1 MSPENSFVAVLI
13 KIFFLLT
20 PFFILSMF
28 VAMTQHM
35 SRAQRNAV
43 AAKTM
48 LANLVICL
56 LLYFFGVPLF
66 YFLGITLDAFRIGAG
81 IILFFTAYDLI
92 SGKTPAMPDAEEGDI
107 SVVPLSIPF
116 TIGPGTIGA
125 LLVMGG
131 SATTVSEKMADVSG
145 IAVAVLLAG
154 SMLFV
159 GNWIEHA
166 IGKKGLNI
174 LSKLTG
180 LMLAA
185 LASQIIF
192 TGIKNFLFSK

>member
-1 MSPENSFVAVLI
+1 MAPENSFIAVLI
-13 KIFFLLT
+13 KIFFILT
-20 PFFILSMF
+20 PFFTLSMF
-28 VAMTQHM
+28 VAMTQNM
-35 SRAQRNAV
+35 SRTQRNSV

-48 LANLVICL
+48 TSNLIICL

-81 IILFFTAYDLI
+81 AILFLTAYDLI
-92 SGKTPAMPDAEEGDI
+92 SGKTPPLPDAESGDI
-107 SVVPLSIPF
+107 AVVPLSIPF

-131 SATTVSEKMADVSG
+131 SATTAAEKMIDVSG
-145 IAVAVLLAG
+145 IAVAVLLTG

-166 IGKKGLNI
+166 IGRKGLNI
-174 LSKLTG
+174 LSKITG
-180 LMLAA
+180 LVVAA

>member
-1 MSPENSFVAVLI
+1 MAPENSFIAVLI
-13 KIFFLLT
+13 KIFFILT
-20 PFFILSMF
+20 PFFTLSMF

-35 SRAQRNAV
+35 SRTRRNSV

-48 LANLVICL
+48 TSNLIICL

-81 IILFFTAYDLI
+81 AILFLTAYDLI
-92 SGKTPAMPDAEEGDI
+92 SGKTPSLPDAEDGDI
-107 SVVPLSIPF
+107 AVVPLSIPF

-131 SATTVSEKMADVSG
+131 SATTAAEKMIDVSG
-145 IAVAVLLAG
+145 IAVAVLLTG

-159 GNWIEHA
+159 GNWIEHG
-166 IGKKGLNI
+166 IGRKGLNI
-174 LSKLTG
+174 LSKITG
-180 LMLAA
+180 LVVAA

-192 TGIKNFLFSK
+192 TGIKKFLFTK

>member
-1 MSPENSFVAVLI
+1 MAPENSFIAVLI
-13 KIFFLLT
+13 KIFFILT
-20 PFFILSMF
+20 PFFTLSMF

-35 SRAQRNAV
+35 SRTRRNSV

-48 LANLVICL
+48 TSNLIICL

-81 IILFFTAYDLI
+81 AILFLTAYDLI
-92 SGKTPAMPDAEEGDI
+92 SGKTPSLPDAEDGDI
-107 SVVPLSIPF
+107 AVVPLSIPF

-131 SATTVSEKMADVSG
+131 SATTAAEKMIDVSG
-145 IAVAVLLAG
+145 IAVAVLLTG

-166 IGKKGLNI
+166 IGRKGLNI

>member
-1 MSPENSFVAVLI
+1 MAPENTFIAVLI

-35 SRAQRNAV
+35 SRSQRNGV

-48 LANLVICL
+48 LSNLVICL

-81 IILFFTAYDLI
+81 TILFFTAYDLI
-92 SGKTPAMPDAEEGDI
+92 SGKTPALPDTEEGDI

-131 SATTVSEKMADVSG
+131 SATTPAEKMVDSGG

-166 IGKKGLNI
+166 IGRKGLNI

>member
-1 MSPENSFVAVLI
+1 MAPENSFIAVLI
-13 KIFFLLT
+13 KIFFILT
-20 PFFILSMF
+20 PFFTLSMF

-35 SRAQRNAV
+35 SRTRRNSV

-48 LANLVICL
+48 TSNLIICL

-81 IILFFTAYDLI
+81 AILFLTAYDLI
-92 SGKTPAMPDAEEGDI
+92 SGKTPSLPDAEDGDI
-107 SVVPLSIPF
+107 AVVPLSIPF

-131 SATTVSEKMADVSG
+131 SATTAAEKMIDVSG
-145 IAVAVLLAG
+145 IAVAVLLTG

-159 GNWIEHA
+159 GNWIEHG
-166 IGKKGLNI
+166 IGRKGLNI
-174 LSKLTG
+174 LSKITG
-180 LMLAA
+180 LVVAA

-192 TGIKNFLFSK
+192 TGIKNFLFTK

>member
-1 MSPENSFVAVLI
+1 MAPENSFIAALI

-28 VAMTQHM
+28 VAMTRRM
-35 SRAQRNAV
+35 SRPQRNAI

-48 LANLVICL
+48 LSNLIICL
-56 LLYFFGVPLF
+56 LLYFFGAPLF

-81 IILFFTAYDLI
+81 TILFFSAYDLI
-92 SGKTPAMPDAEEGDI
+92 SGKTPSLPDAEESDI
-107 SVVPLSIPF
+107 AVVPLSIPF

-131 SATTVSEKMADVSG
+131 SAATAAEKMIDVSG
-145 IAVAVLLAG
+145 IVTAVLLAG

-159 GNWIEHA
+159 SNWIECA
-166 IGKKGLNI
+166 IGRKGLNI

>member
-1 MSPENSFVAVLI
+1 M
-13 KIFFLLT
+13 
-20 PFFILSMF
+20 
-28 VAMTQHM
+28 
-35 SRAQRNAV
+35 
-43 AAKTM
+43 
-48 LANLVICL
+48 
-56 LLYFFGVPLF
+56 
-66 YFLGITLDAFRIGAG
+66 
-81 IILFFTAYDLI
+81 
-92 SGKTPAMPDAEEGDI
+92 
-107 SVVPLSIPF
+107 VPLSIPF

-131 SATTVSEKMADVSG
+131 SATTPAEKMVDSGG

-166 IGKKGLNI
+166 IGRKGLNI